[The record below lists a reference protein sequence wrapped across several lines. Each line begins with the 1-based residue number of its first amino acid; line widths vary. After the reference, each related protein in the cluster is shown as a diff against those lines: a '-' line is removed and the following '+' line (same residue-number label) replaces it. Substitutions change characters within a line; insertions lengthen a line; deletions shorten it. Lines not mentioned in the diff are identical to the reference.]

1 MKFKAGG
8 LQIHKVNKWYPGNVH
23 AVINMDME
31 IEQGEFW
38 LFSWGLPAVERLHC
52 FV

>member
-1 MKFKAGG
+1 MENEVRAGG

-31 IEQGEFW
+31 IEPVSYTH
-38 LFSWGLPAVERLHC
+38 LTLPTKA
-52 FV
+52 